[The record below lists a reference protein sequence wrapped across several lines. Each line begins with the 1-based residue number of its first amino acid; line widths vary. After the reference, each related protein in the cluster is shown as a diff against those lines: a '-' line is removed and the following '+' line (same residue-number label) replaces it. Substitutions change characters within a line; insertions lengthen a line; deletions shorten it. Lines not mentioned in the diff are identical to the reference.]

1 MTAANHSWRQFKDV
15 LMQAVTL
22 ACAIL
27 VVTPL
32 VLVFY
37 HIVREGIGAINWAF
51 FTQLPPGP
59 GESGGG
65 MANAIVGT
73 LILMVLAPIVGV
85 PVGVLGGVFLSEYG
99 GSRLN
104 WWIRFTADVLNG
116 VPSITWGLVVYGL
129 MVVALAAPFH
139 GTVQSVDTTK
149 QLVTV
154 QDQAGTSHTFE
165 VNANTRLDL
174 GGKNQ
179 LDALSPGSDVLIW
192 YHEIQGDRV
201 ADHVSPVSLW
211 GLFVA
216 ALIRL
221 HNSVSGFTTLAGG
234 VVLGFMMIPLVMR
247 TTEEVLQL
255 VPAGYR
261 EASLALGI
269 SKWRTIV
276 QIVIRTAL
284 KGIVTGVLLALARVA
299 GETAPLIFTAFGNS
313 GWAHKLTEPTEALPL
328 QIYVFAIGPYPNWW
342 HQAWAGALI
351 LLLMVLFVN
360 IGVRFLTR
368 DRFKNKI

>member
-1 MTAANHSWRQFKDV
+1 MTAPNHKWRQSKDL
-15 LMQAVTL
+15 LMRAVTL
-22 ACAIL
+22 TCAIL

-32 VLVFY
+32 MLVFY
-37 HIVREGIGAINWAF
+37 HIIKEGFSAINWAF

-59 GESGGG
+59 GDSGGG

-73 LILMVLAPIVGV
+73 LILMVLAPLVGV

-99 GSRLN
+99 GTKLN

-129 MVVALAAPFH
+129 MVVALPAPFH
-139 GTVQSVDTTK
+139 GNVKFVDTVKHQITVQN
-149 QLVTV
+149 
-154 QDQAGTSHTFE
+154 QAGVSQTFA
-165 VNANTRLDL
+165 VDAKTRLSL
-174 GGKNQ
+174 GGAHQFN
-179 LDALSPGSDVLIW
+179 ALHLGSDVMIW
-192 YHEIQGDRV
+192 YHEIQGTPV
-201 ADHVSPVSLW
+201 ANRISSTSIL
-211 GLFVA
+211 GLCSA
-216 ALIRL
+216 AIIRL
-221 HNSVSGFTTLAGG
+221 HNSVSGFSALAGG
-234 VVLGFMMIPLVMR
+234 VVLGFMMIPLIMR

-276 QIVIRTAL
+276 QIVVRTAL
-284 KGIVTGVLLALARVA
+284 KGIVTGALLALARIA

-313 GWAHKLTEPTEALPL
+313 GWAHRLTEPIEALPL
-328 QIYVFAIGPYPNWW
+328 QIYIFAIGPYPNWW
-342 HQAWAGALI
+342 RQAWAGALI

-368 DRFKNKI
+368 DRFQSKA